1 MPFDKWLREHRFA
14 VIAAAEEDGSLEAIR
29 ATVEYRPRQ
38 HQREHDI
45 RLALAILK
53 SNKQIAAR
61 FLDPTDH
68 ILMQP
73 NAADNVNEMNPKIA
87 ARFQHPVRP
96 QMQPNANDDRLCRT
110 EPTSIHH
117 PGNSNHDG
125 VAIDPKA
132 LLPSDE
138 NEELLLVDTSGVRNE
153 EPVDAGDVH
162 VGSHSLLT
170 RASTNKRPGDQ
181 MDGDGGTAT
190 KTARITAGGAG
201 AGGSIATD
209 STTSPSSSSSSS
221 SDSFNADDVPDD
233 EAQNF
238 VIEAEDAASEAYNVA
253 FASFEKVAADIVKL
267 VKKELEALEADNAKL
282 TRKLEA
288 SEADNAALM
297 KKLAALETDKADLE
311 KRNKRLVEAS
321 KKLFSAAMAE
331 AG

>member
-1 MPFDKWLREHRFA
+1 
-14 VIAAAEEDGSLEAIR
+14 
-29 ATVEYRPRQ
+29 
-38 HQREHDI
+38 
-45 RLALAILK
+45 
-53 SNKQIAAR
+53 
-61 FLDPTDH
+61 
-68 ILMQP
+68 
-73 NAADNVNEMNPKIA
+73 
-87 ARFQHPVRP
+87 
-96 QMQPNANDDRLCRT
+96 
-110 EPTSIHH
+110 
-117 PGNSNHDG
+117 
-125 VAIDPKA
+125 
-132 LLPSDE
+132 
-138 NEELLLVDTSGVRNE
+138 
-153 EPVDAGDVH
+153 
-162 VGSHSLLT
+162 
-170 RASTNKRPGDQ
+170 

-209 STTSPSSSSSSS
+209 STTSPSSSSS

-253 FASFEKVAADIVKL
+253 FASFEKLAADIVKL